1 MGVFDR
7 ISVIMRAN
15 INSMLT
21 EADSAPGPATFGQ
34 YMDEL
39 TAALEDAK
47 RETEA
52 FIAEET
58 RAKELL
64 DETKEQIKTYF
75 EAAKKAIAA
84 NNEGDARRLITK
96 KQELET
102 KLDSLEATWQAAKQN
117 ADKMRNLYAELQA
130 DVATLRNRQ
139 AHAADKAP
147 QAEAPEEVPEDIIEA
162 LVKKY
167 SGVAAD
173 SVERELEALKKLLG

>member
-15 INSMLT
+15 INSMLS
-21 EADSAPGPATFGQ
+21 EADSASVPGAARQ

-52 FIAEET
+52 FVAEEL

-96 KQELET
+96 KQELEA
-102 KLDSLEATWQAAKQN
+102 KLDSLEATWQGAKQN
-117 ADKMRNLYAELQA
+117 ADKMRNLYAELAA
-130 DVATLRNRQ
+130 DVETLRNRQ
-139 AHAADKAP
+139 QAAASKAQQP
-147 QAEAPEEVPEDIIEA
+147 EAAEPTPEDVIEA

-173 SVERELEALKKLLG
+173 SVERELEALKKLLQ